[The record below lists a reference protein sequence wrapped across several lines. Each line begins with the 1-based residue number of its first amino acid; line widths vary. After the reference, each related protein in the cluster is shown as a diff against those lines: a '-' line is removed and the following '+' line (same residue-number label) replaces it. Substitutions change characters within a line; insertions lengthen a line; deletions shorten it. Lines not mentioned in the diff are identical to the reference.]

1 MDIQAAV
8 TALSA
13 LAQVTRLETFKLL
26 VQHEPA
32 GLPAGEIA
40 GRLDIP
46 QNTMSTHLA
55 ILTRAGLARSERHGR
70 SITYRADLDGFR
82 TLNLYLL
89 KDCCAGSAE
98 LCGPLLA
105 ELIPCCSPAR
115 VLL

>member
-1 MDIQAAV
+1 MDTDIAV
-8 TALSA
+8 VALSA
-13 LAQVTRLETFKLL
+13 LAQATRLETFKLL
-26 VQHEPA
+26 VRHEPL

-40 GRLDIP
+40 GALGIP

-89 KDCCAGSAE
+89 KDCCGSSAA
-98 LCGPLLA
+98 LCAPLLA
-105 ELIPCCSPAR
+105 ELTPCCAPAA
-115 VLL
+115 VSS